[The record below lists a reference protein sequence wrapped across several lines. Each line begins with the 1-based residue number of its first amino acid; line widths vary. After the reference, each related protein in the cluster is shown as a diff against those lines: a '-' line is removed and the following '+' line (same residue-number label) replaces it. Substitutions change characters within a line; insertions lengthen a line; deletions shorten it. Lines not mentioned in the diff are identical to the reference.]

1 MQAPP
6 NDTMYKWGKSA
17 METHFCTGFLQWF
30 VNLTIEN
37 KVLGERDNVEN

>member
-6 NDTMYKWGKSA
+6 NDKWGKSA
-17 METHFCTGFLQWF
+17 METHFCTGFPQWF

-37 KVLGERDNVEN
+37 KVFGERDNVEKLE